1 MIRLQLL
8 TWWNIFW
15 ASAGR
20 EDGQDLL
27 EFVLIV
33 ALACLAVT
41 AGMSSLAH
49 DIDASLR

>member
-8 TWWNIFW
+8 TWWNLFR

-27 EFVLIV
+27 EFALIV

-41 AGMSSLAH
+41 ASMSTLAH
-49 DIDASLR
+49 DIDLSFR

>member
-1 MIRLQLL
+1 MIRRQLL
-8 TWWNIFW
+8 TWWNLFW

-27 EFVLIV
+27 EFALIV

-41 AGMSSLAH
+41 ASMSTLAS
-49 DIDASLR
+49 DISHSLR